1 MSQALHTAST
11 GINAGQSQINVIAH
25 NVANIN
31 TVAYK
36 SANMTFET
44 LHSHN
49 LSYGSAATKDG
60 GGTNPKQIGLGVK
73 ISGITRN
80 FDTGTFVA
88 TGRDLDT
95 MISGTGFFVVQDA
108 DKHPYFTRDGVF
120 NIDSEGNLVTQNG
133 MKVMGA
139 KSIYSNAGSD
149 KTVKIPKNMLA
160 KVEGDSD
167 ISSRKIKDLNNA
179 SITSG
184 KVAVDVSH
192 EVEEEYEE
200 EEEYQ
205 ARIEDE
211 NGDPIL
217 DDDGNEQFETRTR
230 TVTKTRTVTETETVY
245 VDIPDGNE
253 TVGTIVSNF
262 NSKLS
267 DYDIT
272 FKAEN
277 GQISY
282 EVRGDYTMKFSSD
295 GTTSNFLGETGL
307 GNKTTSN
314 ILSEKVTLQ
323 DMINYNDKNA
333 ISLKTTAIDEN
344 GILVATYSD
353 GSILTQYV
361 DEAETLQWKYTT
373 SEGVTILG
381 SDVNAEGSAIRES
394 NFALELATMVNQEG
408 LISLNNNL
416 WQWGPDVGDIFYG
429 VAGEMAFG
437 SIESGGYEE
446 SNVDI
451 AHELSNMISAQRMI
465 QMNSR
470 VFSTASEVMQQLA
483 YLGQ

>member
-1 MSQALHTAST
+1 MSQALHTSST
-11 GINAGQSQINVIAH
+11 GINVGQSQINVIAH

-36 SANMTFET
+36 TANMTFET
-44 LHSHN
+44 LYSNN

-80 FDTGTFVA
+80 FDNGTFVS

-108 DKHPYFTRDGVF
+108 DKHQYFTRDGVF
-120 NIDSEGNLVTQNG
+120 NVDSAGNLVTQNG

-160 KVEGDSD
+160 VITGDPNIASKK
-167 ISSRKIKDLNNA
+167 ISELNNA
-179 SITSG
+179 SITQGTVSATVKDSG
-184 KVAVDVSH
+184 GADVDVSLI
-192 EVEEEYEE
+192 V
-200 EEEYQ
+200 
-205 ARIEDE
+205 
-211 NGDPIL
+211 
-217 DDDGNEQFETRTR
+217 
-230 TVTKTRTVTETETVY
+230 
-245 VDIPDGNE
+245 PDGNS
-253 TVGTIVSNF
+253 TVQALVDSF
-262 NSKLS
+262 NSALS
-267 DYDIT
+267 AAGSSASFSVADGVISYTGDIT
-272 FKAEN
+272 FN
-277 GQISY
+277 
-282 EVRGDYTMKFSSD
+282 SS
-295 GTTSNFLGETGL
+295 GTTSNFLAETGL
-307 GNKTTSN
+307 GTSTSSS
-314 ILSEKVTLQ
+314 ILNETVKLE

-333 ISLKTTAIDEN
+333 ISLNSVAIDEN
-344 GILVATYSD
+344 GILIATYND
-353 GSILTQYV
+353 GSVLTQYV
-361 DEAETLQWKYTT
+361 DDSQSIQWKYTT
-373 SEGVTILG
+373 PEGVTITG
-381 SDVNAEGSAIRES
+381 ADVTAEGSSIANS

-416 WQWGPDVGDIFYG
+416 WEWGPDVGEIYYG
-429 VAGEMAFG
+429 MAGEMAFG

-470 VFSTASEVMQQLA
+470 VFSTASEVMQTLA

>member
-36 SANMTFET
+36 TANMTFET
-44 LHSHN
+44 LHSNN

-80 FDTGTFVA
+80 FDAGTFVS

-95 MISGTGFFVVQDA
+95 MISGTGFYVVQDA
-108 DKHPYFTRDGVF
+108 DKHQYFTRDGVF
-120 NIDSEGNLVTQNG
+120 NVDSAGNLVTQNG
-133 MKVMGA
+133 LKVMGA

-160 KVEGDSD
+160 IVKGDPN
-167 ISSRKIKDLNNA
+167 ISSVKLEDLNNA

-184 KVAVDVSH
+184 KVSVDLTDSS
-192 EVEEEYEE
+192 
-200 EEEYQ
+200 
-205 ARIEDE
+205 
-211 NGDPIL
+211 G
-217 DDDGNEQFETRTR
+217 
-230 TVTKTRTVTETETVY
+230 TVTNVL
-245 VDIPDGNE
+245 VDIPDGSG

-262 NSKLS
+262 NSALS
-267 DYDIT
+267 SYGVT
-272 FKAEN
+272 FTAADGK
-277 GQISY
+277 ISY
-282 EVRGDYTMKFSSD
+282 TVSGPYTMAFSSS

-307 GNKTTSN
+307 GNSTTSN
-314 ILSEKVTLQ
+314 NLNETVTLQ

-333 ISLKTTAIDEN
+333 ISLKSTAIDEN
-344 GILVATYSD
+344 GILIATYND
-353 GSILTQYV
+353 GSVLTQYV
-361 DEAETLQWKYTT
+361 DDAETLQWKYTT
-373 SEGVTILG
+373 PEGVTILG
-381 SDVNAEGSAIRES
+381 SDVTAEGSAIKNS

-408 LISLNNNL
+408 LVSLNNNL
-416 WQWGPDVGDIFYG
+416 WEWGPDVGDIFYG

-437 SIESGGYEE
+437 AIESGGYEE

-470 VFSTASEVMQQLA
+470 VFSAASEVMQTLA

>member
-1 MSQALHTAST
+1 MSQALHTSST
-11 GINAGQSQINVIAH
+11 GINTGQSQINVIAH

-31 TVAYK
+31 TTAYK
-36 SANMTFET
+36 TANMVFET

-80 FDTGTFVA
+80 FDAGTFVS

-95 MISGTGFFVVQDA
+95 MISGTGFYVVQDA
-108 DKHPYFTRDGVF
+108 DKHQYFTRDGIF
-120 NIDSEGNLVTQNG
+120 NVDSAGNLVTQSG

-160 KVEGDSD
+160 KVVGDPN
-167 ISSRKIKDLNNA
+167 IASRKIEDLNNA
-179 SITSG
+179 SITAG
-184 KVAVDVSH
+184 KVSVD
-192 EVEEEYEE
+192 
-200 EEEYQ
+200 
-205 ARIEDE
+205 IT
-211 NGDPIL
+211 
-217 DDDGNEQFETRTR
+217 DGAGN
-230 TVTKTRTVTETETVY
+230 VTNVL
-245 VDIPDGNE
+245 VDIPDGDS
-253 TVGTIVSNF
+253 TVATIVSNF
-262 NSKLS
+262 NGALGG
-267 DYDIT
+267 YGIT
-272 FKAEN
+272 FSAAN
-277 GQISY
+277 GAISY
-282 EVRGDYTMKFSSD
+282 TNGGAYTMKFSSD

-307 GNKTTSN
+307 GSSTTSN
-314 ILSEKVTLQ
+314 LLSETVTLQ

-333 ISLKTTAIDEN
+333 ISLKSVGVDEN
-344 GILVATYSD
+344 GILIATYND
-353 GSILTQYV
+353 GSVLTQYV

-373 SEGVTILG
+373 PEGVTILG
-381 SDVNAEGSAIRES
+381 SDVTAEGSAIKDS
-394 NFALELATMVNQEG
+394 YFALELATMVNQEG

-416 WQWGPDVGDIFYG
+416 WEWGPDVGEIYYG

-451 AHELSNMISAQRMI
+451 ATELSNMIMAQRMI

-470 VFSTASEVMQQLA
+470 VFSTASQVMQQLA
-483 YLGQ
+483 YLGQQ

>member
-1 MSQALHTAST
+1 MSQALHTSST

-44 LHSHN
+44 LYSNN
-49 LSYGSAATKDG
+49 LSYGSAATKKG

-80 FDTGTFVA
+80 FNAGTFVS

-95 MISGTGFFVVQDA
+95 MISGTGFYVVQDA
-108 DKHPYFTRDGVF
+108 DKHQYFTRDGVF
-120 NIDSEGNLVTQNG
+120 NVDSAGNLVTQNG

-160 KVEGDSD
+160 IVEGDPD
-167 ISSRKIKDLNNA
+167 ISSRKIQDLNNA
-179 SITSG
+179 SITTG
-184 KVAVDVSH
+184 KVSVD
-192 EVEEEYEE
+192 
-200 EEEYQ
+200 
-205 ARIEDE
+205 ITDE
-211 NGDPIL
+211 
-217 DDDGNEQFETRTR
+217 DGNITNIL
-230 TVTKTRTVTETETVY
+230 
-245 VDIPDGNE
+245 VDIPSGDE

-262 NSKLS
+262 NSALS
-267 DYDIT
+267 SYGIT
-272 FKAEN
+272 FKAED
-277 GQISY
+277 GRISY
-282 EVRGDYTMKFSSD
+282 ENTGSYTMKFSSD

-307 GNKTTSN
+307 SMSNTSN
-314 ILSEKVTLQ
+314 ILSETVKLQ

-333 ISLKTTAIDEN
+333 ISLKSTGIDEN
-344 GILVATYSD
+344 GILVATYND
-353 GSILTQYV
+353 GSVLTQYV
-361 DEAETLQWKYTT
+361 DDAETLQWKYTT
-373 SEGVTILG
+373 PEGVTILG
-381 SDVNAEGSAIRES
+381 SDVIAEGSAIKES

-416 WQWGPDVGDIFYG
+416 WEWGPDVGDIFYG

-437 SIESGGYEE
+437 AIESGGYEE

-470 VFSTASEVMQQLA
+470 VFSAASEVMQTLA

>member
-1 MSQALHTAST
+1 MSQALHTSST

-36 SANMTFET
+36 TANMTFET
-44 LHSHN
+44 LHSNN

-80 FDTGTFVA
+80 FNAGTFVA

-95 MISGTGFFVVQDA
+95 MISGTGFYVVQDA
-108 DKHPYFTRDGVF
+108 DKHQYFTRDGIF
-120 NIDSEGNLVTQNG
+120 NVDSAGNLVTQSG

-160 KVEGDSD
+160 KIEGDTG

-179 SITSG
+179 SITEG
-184 KVAVDVSH
+184 KVSVDLTDSNGNVTTVS
-192 EVEEEYEE
+192 
-200 EEEYQ
+200 
-205 ARIEDE
+205 
-211 NGDPIL
+211 
-217 DDDGNEQFETRTR
+217 
-230 TVTKTRTVTETETVY
+230 
-245 VDIPDGNE
+245 VDIPDGDS
-253 TVGTIVSNF
+253 TVGTIVGNF
-262 NSKLS
+262 NSALS
-267 DYDIT
+267 NYGIT
-272 FKAEN
+272 FKASD
-277 GQISY
+277 GTISY
-282 EVRGDYTMKFSSD
+282 TNAGSYTMKFSSE
-295 GTTSNFLGETGL
+295 GTTSNFVGETGL
-307 GNKTTSN
+307 GNSTTSN
-314 ILSEKVTLQ
+314 ILSETVTLQ

-333 ISLKTTAIDEN
+333 ISLKSTGIDEN
-344 GILVATYSD
+344 GILIATYSD

-361 DEAETLQWKYTT
+361 DESESLQWKYTT
-373 SEGVTILG
+373 PEGVVITG
-381 SDVNAEGSAIRES
+381 SDVTPEGSSIRDSYFAI
-394 NFALELATMVNQEG
+394 ELATMVNQEG

-416 WQWGPDVGDIFYG
+416 WEWGPDVGEIYYG
-429 VAGEMAFG
+429 LAGEMAFG

-451 AHELSNMISAQRMI
+451 ATELSNMISAQRMI

-470 VFSTASEVMQQLA
+470 VFSTASQVMQQLA
-483 YLGQ
+483 YLGQQ

>member
-1 MSQALHTAST
+1 MSQALHTSST

-36 SANMTFET
+36 TANMTFET
-44 LHSHN
+44 LHSNN

-80 FDTGTFVA
+80 FDAGTFVS

-108 DKHPYFTRDGVF
+108 DKHQYYTRDGVF
-120 NIDSEGNLVTQNG
+120 NVDSDGNLVTQNG
-133 MKVMGA
+133 LKVMGA

-160 KVEGDSD
+160 KVEGDPS
-167 ISSRKIKDLNNA
+167 ISSRKLKDLNNA

-184 KVAVDVSH
+184 KVSVDLTDS
-192 EVEEEYEE
+192 
-200 EEEYQ
+200 
-205 ARIEDE
+205 
-211 NGDPIL
+211 
-217 DDDGNEQFETRTR
+217 DGN
-230 TVTKTRTVTETETVY
+230 VTNVK
-245 VDIPDGNE
+245 VDIPDGDG
-253 TVGTIVSNF
+253 TVGTVVSNF
-262 NSKLS
+262 NSALS
-267 DYDIT
+267 SYGIT
-272 FKAEN
+272 FTASDGK
-277 GQISY
+277 ISY
-282 EVRGDYTMKFSSD
+282 TNSGDYTMKFSSE

-307 GNKTTSN
+307 GSSTTSN
-314 ILSEKVTLQ
+314 ILSETVTLQ

-333 ISLKTTAIDEN
+333 ISLKSTAIDEN
-344 GILVATYSD
+344 GILIGTYND
-353 GSILTQYV
+353 GSVLTQYV

-373 SEGVTILG
+373 PEGVTILG
-381 SDVNAEGSAIRES
+381 SDVTAEGSAIANS
-394 NFALELATMVNQEG
+394 YFAIELATMVNQEG
-408 LISLNNNL
+408 LVSLNNNL
-416 WQWGPDVGDIFYG
+416 WEWGPDVGEIFYG

-470 VFSTASEVMQQLA
+470 VFNTASEVMQTLA

>member
-1 MSQALHTAST
+1 MSQALHTSST
-11 GINAGQSQINVIAH
+11 GINVGQSQINVIAH

-36 SANMTFET
+36 TANMTFET
-44 LHSHN
+44 LYSNN

-80 FDTGTFVA
+80 FDPGTFVS

-108 DKHPYFTRDGVF
+108 DKHQYFTRDGVF
-120 NIDSEGNLVTQNG
+120 NVDSAGNLVTQNG

-160 KVEGDSD
+160 VVQGDPNIASKK
-167 ISSRKIKDLNNA
+167 ISELNNA
-179 SITSG
+179 SITQG
-184 KVAVDVSH
+184 KVSATVKDSSGSDVTVS
-192 EVEEEYEE
+192 
-200 EEEYQ
+200 
-205 ARIEDE
+205 
-211 NGDPIL
+211 L
-217 DDDGNEQFETRTR
+217 D
-230 TVTKTRTVTETETVY
+230 V
-245 VDIPDGNE
+245 PDGNS
-253 TVGTIVSNF
+253 TVQTLVDNF
-262 NSKLS
+262 NSALS
-267 DYDIT
+267 AAGSSASFSVADGKISYSGDIT
-272 FKAEN
+272 FNSE
-277 GQISY
+277 
-282 EVRGDYTMKFSSD
+282 
-295 GTTSNFLGETGL
+295 GTTSNFLAETGL
-307 GNKTTSN
+307 GNSSTSN
-314 ILSEKVTLQ
+314 NLNETVKLQ

-333 ISLKTTAIDEN
+333 ISLNNVAIDEN
-344 GILVATYSD
+344 GILIATYND
-353 GSILTQYV
+353 GSVLTQYV
-361 DEAETLQWKYTT
+361 DDSQAIQWKYTT
-373 SEGVTILG
+373 PEGVTITG
-381 SDVNAEGSAIRES
+381 SDVTAEGSAITNS

-408 LISLNNNL
+408 LVSLNNNL
-416 WQWGPDVGDIFYG
+416 WEWGPDVGEIYYG
-429 VAGEMAFG
+429 MAGEMAFG

-470 VFSTASEVMQQLA
+470 VFSTASSVMEILS